1 VRYDGVT
8 RPTVRGTDSWQ
19 SRGRGTTVLQG
30 TVLHEGKVAGVVGCA
45 VCWDGGG
52 VFLSLLYIYILV
64 ACWSVQAPSGVI
76 SAEAYDA
83 TLTTTL

>member
-1 VRYDGVT
+1 M
-8 RPTVRGTDSWQ
+8 
-19 SRGRGTTVLQG
+19 LQG

-45 VCWDGGG
+45 VRWDGGG

-76 SAEAYDA
+76 RLTVSAGAYAA
-83 TLTTTL
+83 TLTPTL